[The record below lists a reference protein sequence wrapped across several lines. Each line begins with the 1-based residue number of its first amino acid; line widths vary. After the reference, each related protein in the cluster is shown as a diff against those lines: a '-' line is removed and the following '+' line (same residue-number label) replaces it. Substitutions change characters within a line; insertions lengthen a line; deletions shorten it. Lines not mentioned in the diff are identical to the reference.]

1 MNKTA
6 AMTLLVVFGNL
17 FILTLGMAQ
26 IFLWV
31 AIRPTVLSFVAVTV
45 LFIAHNIA
53 VGFSRRR
60 FERRFGISAK
70 RYILSGVMPA
80 AVISVFVFILLNVL
94 MRFGINVFLLWS
106 IDSIPFEWIFLI
118 CASGYSVLFL
128 AAQFVLVAREIW

>member
-17 FILTLGMAQ
+17 FILTLGTAQ

-31 AIRPTVLSFVAVTV
+31 AIRPSVLALAAVIALLV
-45 LFIAHNIA
+45 LHTFA
-53 VGFSRRR
+53 VKISRKR

-70 RYILSGVMPA
+70 RYILLGVMPA
-80 AVISVFVFILLNVL
+80 AALNVLVFILTNVL
-94 MRFGINVFLLWS
+94 MMFGIRVFLLWS
-106 IDSIPFEWIFLI
+106 IDSIPIEWIFSMF
-118 CASGYSVLFL
+118 AAGYSVLFL

>member
-6 AMTLLVVFGNL
+6 AMTLLIVFGNML
-17 FILTLGMAQ
+17 ILTFGTAQ

-31 AIRPTVLSFVAVTV
+31 AIRPTVLSLVAVIA

-53 VGFSRRR
+53 VRFSRRR

-80 AVISVFVFILLNVL
+80 AAISVFVFILLNVL
-94 MRFGINVFLLWS
+94 MRFGINSFWLWS
-106 IDSIPFEWIFLI
+106 IDSIPIEWIFSMF
-118 CASGYSVLFL
+118 ASGYSVLFL